1 MNYIDF
7 YKILNNTSLNSY
19 INEFEKKIEQNL
31 CSKRHPQ
38 IIEWNNL
45 LDKVPTPSP
54 EQINLKSGVIAEGDF
69 IINLEEDLKKFS
81 PWRKGPFVLYGRGQY
96 EIVSGNSP
104 NQETPAIVDIPNYYL
119 MGAITPGREYM
130 APRGFSGRP
139 RFGNRAF
146 MGTIELRTPIL
157 PVDFLELLNIIK
169 LGSPTFALVSDFG
182 DAWDSKLNIKNQ

>member
-1 MNYIDF
+1 
-7 YKILNNTSLNSY
+7 
-19 INEFEKKIEQNL
+19 
-31 CSKRHPQ
+31 
-38 IIEWNNL
+38 
-45 LDKVPTPSP
+45 
-54 EQINLKSGVIAEGDF
+54 
-69 IINLEEDLKKFS
+69 
-81 PWRKGPFVLYGRGQY
+81 
-96 EIVSGNSP
+96 
-104 NQETPAIVDIPNYYL
+104 
-119 MGAITPGREYM
+119 MGTITPGREYM